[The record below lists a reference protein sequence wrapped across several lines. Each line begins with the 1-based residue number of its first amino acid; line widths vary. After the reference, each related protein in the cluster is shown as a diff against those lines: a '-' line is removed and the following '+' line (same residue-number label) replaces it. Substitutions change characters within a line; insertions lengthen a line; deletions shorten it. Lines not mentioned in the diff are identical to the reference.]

1 VGAGAEVIVVLDSNV
16 FFSAMIRPSGYP
28 YSIYNAWMDGR
39 FTLATCNE
47 QMNEIRRA
55 YRSPKLSAV
64 IPGHKIGRLLN
75 AMARSLV
82 LVGVPRK
89 HTADDPTDA
98 FLLDLASAAG
108 AHYLVTGDKRA
119 GLLERKRVEG
129 TRIVTPADFCAGI
142 LHLNS

>member
-1 VGAGAEVIVVLDSNV
+1 MIVVLDSNV

-47 QMNEIRRA
+47 QMNEIKRA

-64 IPGHKIGRLLN
+64 IPRHKIGRLLKRN
-75 AMARSLV
+75 GPIPLTCWRSAQ
-82 LVGVPRK
+82 

-129 TRIVTPADFCAGI
+129 TRIVMPADFCAGI